1 MKILVI
7 GKEERVRRYT
17 EDTAMLEQAELVC
30 VPVGTDDAG
39 LLAAGQDADFIFA
52 DSIGTV
58 SGDVIR
64 QMPNLKLIH
73 MEGVGFNGIDLAAA
87 RARGIYVCNSKGV
100 NAAAVAEQTVLLM
113 LALLRDLPGGDR
125 AVREGRQIQLKEHYM
140 QTGSLRQLNECTVGL
155 VGFGDIGRQTA
166 KVLDAFGATVLY
178 YAPSG
183 EKPGTTATYR
193 PLDALLAESDI
204 VSLHLPASDRT
215 RGMCNA
221 EFFSKMKPGSYLINT
236 ARGEIVDTPA
246 LLAALQAGH
255 LAGAGLDTIAGEP
268 IQPDNPVLQTDEE
281 TARKLILCCHVAGIT
296 GAAFRSG
303 YRRIWKAV
311 RDVMDGKVPENVV

>member
-39 LLAAGQDADFIFA
+39 LLAAGQDADFIIA

-166 KVLDAFGATVLY
+166 KVLDAFGAMVLY

-246 LLAALQAGH
+246 LLAALQAGY

-268 IQPDNPVLQTDEE
+268 VQPDNPVLQTDEK

-296 GAAFRSG
+296 GAAFRGG

-311 RDVMDGKVPENVV
+311 RDVLEGRVPENVV